1 MTNKLNKVI
10 ILGTAHPFRG
20 GLAAYNERLAKA
32 FSDRGINTEIVT
44 FTTQY
49 PSFLFPGK
57 TQFTDQPSPTG
68 YKITRLLSSIN
79 PFSWI
84 KTGFYIRK
92 QKPDLIITKYW
103 LPFMGPAFGTV
114 AAIAGFR
121 RETIRLSILDN
132 VIPHEHRPGDKF
144 FTKYFIHFTDA
155 FIAMSDSVLHDLK
168 TFTKRKPALFNP
180 HPLYDHYGNPKSKED
195 ACKIIGVDPNFN
207 YLLFFGFIRDYKGL
221 DILLDAMAM
230 VGPKNPKLKLIVA
243 GEFYNNSE
251 PYLQQINNL
260 QIEDY
265 IVLKTDFISDDKVAD
280 YFSAADVIVQPY
292 KTATQSGVTQ
302 IAYHFEKPMIVTNV
316 GGLPEIVPHMK
327 TGLVS
332 EPNSKAIASAIN
344 TFYDLPSNYFEKGLA
359 EEKKK
364 YSWDRM
370 LDSILSII
378 LQLNKSKNEQ

>member
-57 TQFTDQPSPTG
+57 TQFTDQPKPIG

-84 KTGFYIRK
+84 RTGYYIRN

-114 AAIAGFR
+114 AAIAGFNR
-121 RETIRLSILDN
+121 KTTRLSILDN
-132 VIPHEHRPGDKF
+132 VIPHEHRPGDKL
-144 FTKYFIHFTDA
+144 FTKYFIRFTDA
-155 FIAMSDSVLHDLK
+155 FIAMSDSVLNDLK
-168 TFTKRKPALFNP
+168 TFTIRKPALFNP
-180 HPLYDHYGNPKSKED
+180 HPLYDHYGSLKSKAE
-195 ACKIIGVDPNFN
+195 ACRSIGVDPNFN

-221 DILLDAMAM
+221 DILLDAMSM

-243 GEFYNNSE
+243 GEFYNNAV
-251 PYLQQINNL
+251 PYLEQIKSL
-260 QIEDY
+260 HLDDY
-265 IVLKTDFISDDKVAD
+265 VVLKTDFISDDKVAD

-332 EPNSKAIASAIN
+332 EPNSAAIASAIN
-344 TFYDLPSNYFEKGLA
+344 TFYELPSDYFVKGLA